1 VEPTRYVF
9 LNSGFARPTVMRGKD
24 VSGVFCR
31 ETGRVVISHVPRAAG
46 SASDFCC
53 VQTCFEIVVDVE
65 GASSGGKVLAKDFRT
80 LLVAHKIES
89 SDFFQTSL
97 ETLLLRKQRL
107 GQLSG
112 SAA

>member
-89 SDFFQTSL
+89 FDFFQTSL